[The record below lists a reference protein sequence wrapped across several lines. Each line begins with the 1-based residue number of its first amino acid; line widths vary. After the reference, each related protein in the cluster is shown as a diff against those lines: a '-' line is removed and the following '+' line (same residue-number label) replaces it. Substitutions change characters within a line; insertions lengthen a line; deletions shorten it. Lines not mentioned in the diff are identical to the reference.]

1 MALTSNWVFV
11 DDVVIGEREEHDVV
25 EESSADPRRH
35 HVLHA
40 VAPRRSVDR
49 SSDAFEREAA
59 STEPLREVLELHLA
73 QWHIGYQKKQKY
85 INTSISKS
93 DLLF

>member
-1 MALTSNWVFV
+1 MFDILALTSNWVFV

-49 SSDAFEREAA
+49 SSDALEREAA
-59 STEPLREVLELHLA
+59 SAEPLREVLDLHLA
-73 QWHIGYQKKQKY
+73 QWHIGYRKKQGD
-85 INTSISKS
+85 INT
-93 DLLF
+93 L